1 MKTHTLW
8 CRSAYEANTD
18 PQRRCYNG
26 ALVSSELRW
35 TEWSELEFVTS
46 DQAEPRIKFWQ
57 ELNDYAASQRGKFA
71 KRDFRVTR
79 IYPDIQ
85 ILIPNESLS

>member
-1 MKTHTLW
+1 MKTHTIW

-26 ALVSSELRW
+26 AHKSSELRW
-35 TEWSELEFVTS
+35 TGWSELEFLTV
-46 DQAEPRIKFWQ
+46 DQIESRIKFWQ
-57 ELNDYAASQRGKFA
+57 ELNDYAVSLRGEFA
-71 KRDFRVTR
+71 KREFRVTH

-85 ILIPNESLS
+85 ILTPNESLL